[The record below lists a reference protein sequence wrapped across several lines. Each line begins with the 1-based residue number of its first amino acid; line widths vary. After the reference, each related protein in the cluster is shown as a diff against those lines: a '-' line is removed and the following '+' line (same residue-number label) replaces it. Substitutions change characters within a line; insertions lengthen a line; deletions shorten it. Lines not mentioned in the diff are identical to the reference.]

1 MEFWL
6 VALPVVIGNVS
17 QTRLLKLKG
26 DMYFAPPVKIYLN
39 MANSRLRKSPRRWD
53 MDLQA
58 ECSEQPQCRHQD
70 CRRHLHFLL
79 KLLKILS
86 ELDKH
91 TESPLK
97 PSFAQYV
104 QILLSW
110 SLQKS
115 LEEFYHRGVS
125 PKLHE
130 LNNFSHLQLVKDRK
144 ITLVIFRLNHI

>member
-39 MANSRLRKSPRRWD
+39 MANSRLRKSPLRWD
-53 MDLQA
+53 IDLQA

-115 LEEFYHRGVS
+115 LEEFYHRGVKPQTTWIKQFLPPTS
-125 PKLHE
+125 GERQKNH
-130 LNNFSHLQLVKDRK
+130 FSH
-144 ITLVIFRLNHI
+144 F